1 MKAYLPFPFFLIA
14 IVMHV
19 AAKSCIPLTLGNK
32 YENRPRAMIYR
43 GKATREGCPESVETL
58 LKQAY
63 PTIDVV
69 FAGPDEA
76 THINSETLGQV
87 EIFVQPG
94 GPGMLVPTTPYSE
107 LSMSIY

>member
-1 MKAYLPFPFFLIA
+1 MRPYLPLPVLLIA
-14 IVMHV
+14 IVVHV
-19 AAKSCIPLTLGNK
+19 AANSCVPLMLGNK
-32 YENRPRAMIYR
+32 DDDRMRAMIYR
-43 GKATREGCPESVETL
+43 GQAACEGCPESVETL

-63 PTIDVV
+63 PTIDII

-76 THINSETLGQV
+76 THISSETLGQV